1 MRMVAAVYHMNCRRT
16 ICVRIFRGGNSVN
29 APGRGGRR
37 LRTILWAICGSEGRF
52 YKGSIGSFDEVGEVD
67 GRLYDG

>member
-1 MRMVAAVYHMNCRRT
+1 M
-16 ICVRIFRGGNSVN
+16 RIFRGGNSVN

-52 YKGSIGSFDEVGEVD
+52 YKGSIGSFDGVKEVD
-67 GRLYDG
+67 GRLFDG